1 MEYFDLLLWSL
12 CEELA
17 FSKIKYIFPEKL
29 KISNVAQIAAI
40 SSIGGVH
47 Q

>member
-1 MEYFDLLLWSL
+1 MDYFNLLLWSWS
-12 CEELA
+12 EELA
-17 FSKIKYIFPEKL
+17 FSKIKYIFPEKP
-29 KISNVAQIAAI
+29 KISNLAPIAAI